1 MPATAKNP
9 TILQPKGLIDDKGNY
24 ALSQGDISNLL
35 KYIWTGAL
43 LSTSKEEY
51 LLHTGINADEY
62 DHLREYI
69 DPLLVVYTACKGH
82 CVTFKDVT
90 YRKVVDLSNAVYSYA
105 GKAGGRFAGSYY
117 ANIISNTIIVFNE
130 LEKDYDDQDQTLIK
144 NSKSIV
150 DSLVKAQLKSINK
163 LQDDANKVVQDL
175 RDFETLAKADQLA
188 LTARNK
194 IITDKLTGE
203 GGDIQRLQDDIKTK
217 TKDISDDQDEYEQDI
232 VIAATSATYAWA
244 IPVGPIIAAV
254 IIGVYTDRAIKMKA
268 KIDALRDLLTDDQDQ
283 LKADRQLVADLTLI
297 QTDLQNVINQIGPAI
312 TTIQKMIGTWG
323 AIATD
328 LEDINTAVKEDSP
341 EVMPDLQ
348 TITQESILSQW
359 NDLKAT
365 VDVYRKSAYISSA
378 PEQMTL
384 EEYSSMLQAAIDN

>member
-150 DSLVKAQLKSINK
+150 DSLVKAQLKSITK